1 MTGNRKIEGET
12 TLTIPLT
19 HEERLSLD
27 LWIQDLQIEISIA
40 EKHFRQPLPE
50 DNEVKLQLANL
61 LDFRKK
67 DDSYF
72 ELRQSNIECV

>member
-19 HEERLSLD
+19 HEERLNLD

-40 EKHFRQPLPE
+40 DKNFRQPLPE